1 MRVNDFIVQYPQAL
15 ADCARYVDG
24 LMNGCAI
31 GGVSGDD
38 VVMDVML
45 SHGNHELTGSDTAH
59 NFGIIRWL
67 CRRRFLEVVRADR
80 FGGADADVDNIPAA
94 GDGVDGLR
102 HWGALAE
109 LLKDAPATQL
119 QILIMYCD
127 GLALVDCARVLGVP
141 FGVVRGRFRRAVLRL
156 RKRCNARCINAEALA
171 GLLVV

>member
-1 MRVNDFIVQYPQAL
+1 MKVNDFIVQYPHTL
-15 ADCARYVDG
+15 ADCARYIDG
-24 LMNGCAI
+24 LMDGCAI

-45 SHGNHELTGSDTAH
+45 SHGDHELTGSDTAH
-59 NFGIIRWL
+59 NFGIVRWL

-80 FGGADADVDNIPAA
+80 FGGAVDDNTPAA
-94 GDGVDGLR
+94 GVSVSDGLR
-102 HWGALAE
+102 HWGALAD

-156 RKRCNARCINAEALA
+156 RKRCNARCIDAEALA